1 MDCRA
6 EVGSPTPKW
15 RRPSL
20 EEQLILEEPP
30 VDGRPV
36 IRLTRCPDVTSP
48 LPVAPTKHIASRYT
62 PLEPIKS
69 RNSQQTW
76 MRNKKLSQTKKYY
89 PWSFHYSLLLNVLFR
104 ASRDVK
110 CFNCCSRVLLC
121 NRTDWRLQSSHSHQC
136 WRHITCQRELSDSNR
151 NLWLFF

>member
-1 MDCRA
+1 VDCRA

-36 IRLTRCPDVTSP
+36 IRLTRCPDVTNP

-76 MRNKKLSQTKKYY
+76 M
-89 PWSFHYSLLLNVLFR
+89 
-104 ASRDVK
+104 
-110 CFNCCSRVLLC
+110 
-121 NRTDWRLQSSHSHQC
+121 
-136 WRHITCQRELSDSNR
+136 
-151 NLWLFF
+151 

>member
-1 MDCRA
+1 MKDKPPSSNTSALSTTQQVIRQRKKPHMLPPLEKRRNSVDCRA

-48 LPVAPTKHIASRYT
+48 LPVAPTIHIASRYT
-62 PLEPIKS
+62 PLEPIKR
-69 RNSQQTW
+69 RNSKQT
-76 MRNKKLSQTKKYY
+76 
-89 PWSFHYSLLLNVLFR
+89 
-104 ASRDVK
+104 
-110 CFNCCSRVLLC
+110 
-121 NRTDWRLQSSHSHQC
+121 
-136 WRHITCQRELSDSNR
+136 
-151 NLWLFF
+151 